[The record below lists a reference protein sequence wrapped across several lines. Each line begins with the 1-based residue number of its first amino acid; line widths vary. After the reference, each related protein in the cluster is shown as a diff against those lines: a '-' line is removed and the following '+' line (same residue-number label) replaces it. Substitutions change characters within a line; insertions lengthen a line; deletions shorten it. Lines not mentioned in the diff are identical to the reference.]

1 MRTGKTHGGSDWFSD
16 LANRHLC
23 WAFAASGTTLFA
35 GWPAHAWA
43 GTLSDAWLDAPSWY
57 RHPHLAA
64 AALIIKMDRRHPRAN
79 RVLYSRGDN

>member
-35 GWPAHAWA
+35 ITTRLARA
-43 GTLSDAWLDAPSWY
+43 GLLTRGQALCLMRGSM
-57 RHPHLAA
+57 HLHGIAIRI
-64 AALIIKMDRRHPRAN
+64 LRRQR
-79 RVLYSRGDN
+79 